1 MLYEYIYFNQS
12 AMIQVENLITKV
24 EFGTE
29 NKASISVSARKG
41 TLTLQMLATEKQIG
55 DKLELSDIQELPK
68 VVIDFNNTKSIDI
81 LIKALEVIKRNY
93 VVDTLALA
101 C

>member
-1 MLYEYIYFNQS
+1 
-12 AMIQVENLITKV
+12 MIQVENFITKV

-29 NKASISVSARKG
+29 NKASISVSTKNG

-81 LIKALEVIKRNY
+81 LIEALEVIKRNY

>member
-1 MLYEYIYFNQS
+1 
-12 AMIQVENLITKV
+12 
-24 EFGTE
+24 
-29 NKASISVSARKG
+29 
-41 TLTLQMLATEKQIG
+41 MLATEKQIA

-81 LIKALEVIKRNY
+81 LIEALEVIKRNY